1 MRVAVMPSRRAMVV
15 FSLNQGFSVTVK
27 QPSDIAV
34 RQAAVDPRRSFLI
47 QAPAGSGKTELLT
60 DRILALLATVER
72 PEEIVAITFTR
83 KAASEMH
90 ARVLQKLRM
99 GKGAEP
105 AEAYKVPGWRLA
117 QRALARDREKGW
129 NLLEYPAR
137 LSIRTID
144 SFCAYLVRAMP
155 WLSAMGGVP
164 SITDSPRE
172 LYEAAAQAT
181 LDMADDNE
189 AVAELIAHLDV
200 DIRVARGLLADM
212 LASRDQ
218 WLPLLGRG
226 SNNEQ
231 LLESL
236 ARAVEEDLRR
246 LGAAMPVGWA
256 DALAP
261 CLRKAAE
268 TLAAGSEALD
278 SPFLDWDGRPFGTG
292 MDCLPQWQALSH
304 ALLTGTGTLR
314 RTVNKR
320 QGFEAKTQH
329 KEDFLAWLGAVP
341 ENAEWVAI
349 LNDIR
354 TAPPGGYTAEQQRV
368 LEVLLEVLWL
378 AAAQLKL
385 QFAQAAQVDFT
396 EISQRAIEALGRV
409 DDPSDLLLS
418 LDSAIRHILVDEFQD
433 TSQTQIR
440 LLELLTAGW
449 EPDDGHTLF
458 LVGDPMQSI
467 YRFRK
472 ADVGGF
478 LNIRDQGLGM
488 IELNAEYLREN
499 FRSQGA
505 LVDWVNRTCMPI
517 FPDRNHPGLGA
528 ITYTPSVAFNA
539 PIEGVNAQ
547 FHPVWVSKEGEEEAG
562 LPDSDSKAGEGLGIA
577 DAGRQGEDAD
587 ALAIRLAREALE
599 EHAGSDHP
607 VAILVRARS
616 HLAGLVHKLAQAGV
630 PCRAVDLVTLQS
642 RQVVIDLA
650 QLARALAHP
659 ADRLAW
665 LSVLRSPLCGLK
677 LASLHAVF
685 GGDLLA
691 PVPQLLR
698 KWLAASQDARG
709 MPADEA
715 QRLLLA
721 AQVLLDDG
729 NSAGSLPFA
738 AWLEQCWQRLGG
750 PDIYYRNPTDA
761 ADAERLFRL
770 IEEIAPYGQL
780 DPVDLESRLEKL
792 FAVPESSARAVQ
804 VMTIHKSKGLE
815 FDTVIMT
822 GLHRKPKADTSPLMY
837 FEPHGDEL
845 LLGPIKHRVTA
856 EADPVTA
863 YLAAREKKRAAYET
877 DRLLYVGLTRACKR
891 LHLIG
896 EVAVDETGKP
906 RKPAASS
913 LLGRL
918 WDQLVLPEPPADLLQ
933 RGSASDGKAEARE
946 HIAPMDAVTA
956 GSSQA
961 LAPMPESADIQG
973 AAHPPAGQRYL
984 VRRKLE
990 ALPALDGLPDPG
1002 SAADPRS
1009 AASGSSV
1016 PGAAGQ
1022 ASAWT
1027 WKEQSGEEAAI
1038 GTVAHAWLERIG
1050 KEGLDAWPAS
1060 RVKDC
1065 LPVFRRQLAR
1075 AGLPDSS
1082 LDAATEALRDTLV
1095 ATLSSERGQW
1105 LLRVAQAHREW
1116 SLLDISGR
1124 VSVIDLAISQEND
1137 WLVVDYKTGTPR
1149 PGEARDAYAARMRE
1163 RYREQMER
1171 YCAHVTA
1178 LDGRPARGALY
1189 FPRADIWVD
1198 YPMRG
1203 LF

>member
-1 MRVAVMPSRRAMVV
+1 
-15 FSLNQGFSVTVK
+15 
-27 QPSDIAV
+27 
-34 RQAAVDPRRSFLI
+34 
-47 QAPAGSGKTELLT
+47 
-60 DRILALLATVER
+60 
-72 PEEIVAITFTR
+72 
-83 KAASEMH
+83 
-90 ARVLQKLRM
+90 
-99 GKGAEP
+99 
-105 AEAYKVPGWRLA
+105 
-117 QRALARDREKGW
+117 
-129 NLLEYPAR
+129 
-137 LSIRTID
+137 
-144 SFCAYLVRAMP
+144 
-155 WLSAMGGVP
+155 VP

-181 LDMADDNE
+181 LDMADENA

-200 DIRVARGLLADM
+200 DIRVARGLLSDM

-226 SNNEQ
+226 ANNEQ

-268 TLAAGSEALD
+268 TLAAGGESLD
-278 SPFLDWDGRPFGTG
+278 SPFLDWDGRPFGT
-292 MDCLPQWQALSH
+292 DIDFLPQWQALSH

-320 QGFEAKTQH
+320 QGFEAKTRH

-341 ENAEWVAI
+341 ENEEWVAI

-385 QFAQAAQVDFT
+385 QFAQAAEVDFT

-478 LNIRDQGLGM
+478 LNVRDQGLGM
-488 IELNAEYLREN
+488 VELHAEYLREN

-505 LVDWVNRTCMPI
+505 LVEWVNRTCMPI
-517 FPDRNHPGLGA
+517 FPGRNHPGLGA
-528 ITYTPSVAFNA
+528 IAYTPSVAFNA
-539 PIEGVNAQ
+539 PVDGVSAQ
-547 FHPVWVSKEGEEEAG
+547 FHPVWVSKDSEDDESGPPGADNSAEGG
-562 LPDSDSKAGEGLGIA
+562 PSM
-577 DAGRQGEDAD
+577 DAVAQRVEDAD

-599 EHAGSDHP
+599 EHADSDHP

-616 HLAGLVHKLAQAGV
+616 HLAGLVHKLAQAGI

-650 QLARALAHP
+650 QVARALAHP

-698 KWLAASQDARG
+698 KWLAAPQDVPG
-709 MPADEA
+709 LPADEA
-715 QRLLLA
+715 RRLHLA

-729 NSAGSLPFA
+729 NAAGSLPFA

-780 DPVDLESRLEKL
+780 DPVDLENRLEKL

-822 GLHRKPKADTSPLMY
+822 GLHRKPKADVSPLMY
-837 FEPHGDEL
+837 FEPQGGEL

-856 EADPVTA
+856 EADPVTS
-863 YLAAREKKRAAYET
+863 YLAARERKRAAYET

-896 EVAVDETGKP
+896 EVVVDEAGKL

-918 WDQLVLPEPPADLLQ
+918 WDQLVLPEPPADLLR
-933 RGSASDGKAEARE
+933 RGGIRDVRAEAGE
-946 HIAPMDAVTA
+946 GIARTEAVVA
-956 GSSQA
+956 GNDPISPPASENTGEQETSQ
-961 LAPMPESADIQG
+961 PR
-973 AAHPPAGQRYL
+973 AGQRYL

-990 ALPALDGLPDPG
+990 ALPVLEDMPVLEALSDSVG
-1002 SAADPRS
+1002 STDSVGSVDSTDSKDAAFGPPS
-1009 AASGSSV
+1009 PA
-1016 PGAAGQ
+1016 GAGRGA
-1022 ASAWT
+1022 AWT
-1027 WKEQSGEEAAI
+1027 WKEQSGEEAVI

-1060 RVKDC
+1060 RVADC

-1075 AGLPDSS
+1075 AGLPDPS
-1082 LDAATEALRDTLV
+1082 LDAATEALRDTLA

-1149 PGEARDAYAARMRE
+1149 PGEAREAYAARMRE

-1171 YCAHVTA
+1171 YCAHVSA

-1203 LF
+1203 LV